1 MLSNK
6 VIITYSI
13 QQSSSSKN
21 IPVVCIDKM

>member
-13 QQSSSSKN
+13 QQSSISKN